1 MGISG
6 GPYIVRD
13 SSLVLELD
21 AADNNSYIG
30 SGTTLIDLTGSG
42 RTGTLGGTY
51 SLTTTAGVSNCIRL
65 TNTSV
70 TAASNVSRINC
81 SSIPNITTV
90 SIWYYQ
96 HSIPVTRYLLD
107 MRTGGASG
115 YIYDGGFGPDWAS
128 GALYKNGGSLA
139 VSWANLETIGVWQN
153 ITVIANTPATDDI
166 NLFSRFSNN
175 EGMDVSF
182 ATALIYN
189 RILSLSEIRQ
199 NYNEQKSRFGL

>member
-1 MGISG
+1 MATQYAFGQIVTSG
-6 GPYIVRD
+6 
-13 SSLVLELD
+13 LVLALN
-21 AADNNSYIG
+21 AADKNSYIG

-42 RTGTLGGTY
+42 RTGTLGGTH

-81 SSIPNITTV
+81 SSVPNITTV

-96 HSIPVTRYLLD
+96 HSTPATRYLLD
-107 MRTGGASG
+107 MRTGGANG
-115 YIYDGGFGPDWAS
+115 YIYDGGFGPDWAT
-128 GALYKNGGSLA
+128 GTLYKNGVSLA
-139 VSWANLETIGVWQN
+139 VSWANLETTGVWQN

-166 NLFSRFSNN
+166 NLFSRFSDN

-182 ATALIYN
+182 ATVLIYN
-189 RILSLSEIRQ
+189 RSLSATEITQ
-199 NYNEQKSRFGL
+199 NYNAQKSRFGL